1 MAQLGSDPGRPLL
14 NAGAASLLPNARTA
28 SFGFYLTNMV
38 EKMFTLDH
46 DSWEFQL
53 LFLNSIQLNN
63 YLDYFFSS
71 CSQQQQ
77 DVLTHQFYCLW
88 FLATSQTERTHT

>member
-1 MAQLGSDPGRPLL
+1 MIQECLTLKSKSDRASNKNWQEMVKKDSENGSENGSSWMLAI
-14 NAGAASLLPNARTA
+14 NAA

-53 LFLNSIQLNN
+53 LFLNSLQLNN
-63 YLDYFFSS
+63 YLDYFFSTIL
-71 CSQQQQ
+71 
-77 DVLTHQFYCLW
+77 VK
-88 FLATSQTERTHT
+88 

>member
-1 MAQLGSDPGRPLL
+1 MVNRDSKNGSESGTSWMLAI
-14 NAGAASLLPNARTA
+14 NAA

-63 YLDYFFSS
+63 YLDYFLSI

-77 DVLTHQFYCLW
+77 DILAHQFHCLW